1 MSNSLYSTSQHHN
14 VVRVKL
20 HLQDGSREISQSEET
35 AAFHSA
41 VNDGARFF
49 NLPYFP
55 IKPFPGLWGQADRFP
70 AVSEES
76 RRYYRGSCSQDEQET
91 ARRPA
96 TVCGRDGRPAAT
108 AAADDH

>member
-1 MSNSLYSTSQHHN
+1 MSNRLYSTSQHHN

-20 HLQDGSREISQSEET
+20 HLQDGSREISQSEAT

-55 IKPFPGLWGQADRFP
+55 IKPFPGL
-70 AVSEES
+70 
-76 RRYYRGSCSQDEQET
+76 
-91 ARRPA
+91 
-96 TVCGRDGRPAAT
+96 
-108 AAADDH
+108 